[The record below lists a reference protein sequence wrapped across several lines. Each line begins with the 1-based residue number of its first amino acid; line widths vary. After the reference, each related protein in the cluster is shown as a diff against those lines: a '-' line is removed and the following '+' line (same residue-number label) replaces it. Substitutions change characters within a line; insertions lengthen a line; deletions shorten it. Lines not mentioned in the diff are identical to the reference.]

1 MPKKVFLDPGHGGND
16 SGAIGVN
23 NLYEKDIVLQVA
35 KKVEELLKRQ
45 GLEVK
50 LSRDVDKTL
59 ALKDRTDMA
68 NSWKADCY
76 VSIHCNAFNGNAKGL
91 ETYSLNE
98 NTSNLASNI
107 HSELLNTKAYTV
119 NRGTKTANFYVL
131 RYSSMRACLV
141 EMAFI
146 DNVEDINM
154 LTQRQDDLATG
165 IAKGICKYLNVEYK
179 PQSTQPPVNAPVVDS
194 KTFYRVVCGSY
205 NNKVYAEEK
214 LEELKNLGQKDVF
227 ITIYEKE

>member
-16 SGAIGVN
+16 TGAIGVN

-35 KKVEELLKRQ
+35 KKVEELLKKQ

-50 LSRDVDKTL
+50 LSRDIDKTL

-76 VSIHCNAFNGNAKGL
+76 VSIHCNAFDGNAKGI

-98 NTSNLASNI
+98 NTSNLASDI

-131 RYSSMRACLV
+131 RNSIMRACLV

-146 DNVEDINM
+146 DNVE
-154 LTQRQDDLATG
+154 
-165 IAKGICKYLNVEYK
+165 
-179 PQSTQPPVNAPVVDS
+179 
-194 KTFYRVVCGSY
+194 
-205 NNKVYAEEK
+205 
-214 LEELKNLGQKDVF
+214 ELK
-227 ITIYEKE
+227 Y

>member
-23 NLYEKDIVLQVA
+23 NLCEKDIVLQVA
-35 KKVEELLKRQ
+35 KKVEELLKKQ

-59 ALKDRTDMA
+59 SLKDRTDMA

-131 RYSSMRACLV
+131 RYSSMRACLA

-146 DNVEDINM
+146 DNVEDVKI

-179 PQSTQPPVNAPVVDS
+179 LQSTQPQVNAPVVDS
-194 KTFYRVVCGSY
+194 KTFYMVVCGSY

>member
-1 MPKKVFLDPGHGGND
+1 M
-16 SGAIGVN
+16 
-23 NLYEKDIVLQVA
+23 
-35 KKVEELLKRQ
+35 
-45 GLEVK
+45 
-50 LSRDVDKTL
+50 
-59 ALKDRTDMA
+59 
-68 NSWKADCY
+68 
-76 VSIHCNAFNGNAKGL
+76 
-91 ETYSLNE
+91 
-98 NTSNLASNI
+98 
-107 HSELLNTKAYTV
+107 
-119 NRGTKTANFYVL
+119 
-131 RYSSMRACLV
+131 